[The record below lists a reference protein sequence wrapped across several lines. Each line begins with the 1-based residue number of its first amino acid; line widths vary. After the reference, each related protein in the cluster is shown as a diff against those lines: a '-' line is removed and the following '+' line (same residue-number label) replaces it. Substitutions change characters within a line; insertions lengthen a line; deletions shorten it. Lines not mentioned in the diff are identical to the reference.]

1 MKCEIIFTVDGQTI
15 SLEVDSSTGLL
26 SDNLIKGLQEN
37 NDKRIELYDALQQA
51 LYKVNTKSQKLNS
64 LIKTEGLIGNTTS
77 EQLAQQFGVDFPE
90 DTNVEVLFVK
100 GITVS
105 GVQIYDRINTHDGRE
120 VFIIRDNG
128 QTENED
134 INKLANFL
142 KVRKLIE
149 EEIFKFSEDSQEF
162 KELKLCLESRNKKSN
177 EITDIKDMLLE
188 YIHNKNKY
196 SKLVI
201 KNEANE
207 KVEVNTILDRI
218 IRIINNYSQKVS
230 YKNPFIDG
238 LNKRSIYIKGTKLI
252 KVDSLYDLLNIHN
265 KKLINSL
272 KLSSL
277 KKFKNSFNKLDLS
290 EIDIE
295 KLKDEDIISIIKELQ
310 EIENPTFENVFQ
322 ILIKNNP
329 EFDYKYLKFEND
341 KLYFKKIY
349 HTLESKYG
357 IGYDTLKL
365 FKEVESYKGFK
376 IYQWNDDGINKYN
389 FSFEHVTPNSQ
400 DNIIEENSEE
410 VIDIIKQK
418 IDKIVSQQELYNN
431 SLIQFKFRDI
441 IDQNENETI
450 YEDELSTY
458 IVSVGKNLITKS
470 IIDSLDVPIDKD
482 TVIYNSED
490 SLFYPKQT
498 LQDFYNIIKN
508 WNVSDNTK
516 QLIESKIDS
525 PEKAITFIYK
535 INEILKSERS
545 NDNKIQEI
553 VSQIHNAPIRSY
565 FIQQY
570 RGSSEFG
577 NRYKIIPTLPNLVKQ
592 SRTEPHIPM
601 VQLVQSISQ
610 VFKQK
615 FNVQVE
621 ALTSSEIS
629 EKFKEIDSNTSKAFI
644 RNGIIY
650 INTTI
655 ADSSDLIHE
664 YTHLLLGVLKSDPN
678 LRQNYEQLMYLIASI
693 DSNYL
698 TQLEETYP
706 NLSKIDLMEE
716 MFVIKFSEYIT
727 KKITPN
733 STKLENIFKQS
744 EKLLKKGT
752 ELIFNDNI
760 NNISDFYGKTLNEV
774 FFRFSHD
781 ISQLLKSSKNLN
793 FANTEI
799 GRKYSNWIQKQIETK
814 KIEENCK

>member
-508 WNVSDNTK
+508 WNISDNTK

-553 VSQIHNAPIRSY
+553 VNQIHNAPIRSY

-664 YTHLLLGVLKSDPN
+664 YTHLLLGVLKSNPN

>member
-37 NDKRIELYDALQQA
+37 NDKRIELYNALQQA

-177 EITDIKDMLLE
+177 EITDIKNMLLE

-508 WNVSDNTK
+508 WNISDNTK

-553 VSQIHNAPIRSY
+553 VNQIHNAPIRSY